1 MPQAMTLRDI
11 TEVFTKLADDADD
24 IDVWMSFDVESAAR

>member
-1 MPQAMTLRDI
+1 MTLRDI
-11 TEVFTKLADDADD
+11 TEVVTKLADD